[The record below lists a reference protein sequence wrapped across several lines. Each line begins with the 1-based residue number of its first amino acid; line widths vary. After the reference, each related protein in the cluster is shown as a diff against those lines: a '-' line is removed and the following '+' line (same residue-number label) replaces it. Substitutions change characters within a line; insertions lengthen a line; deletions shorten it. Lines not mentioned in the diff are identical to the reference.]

1 MTVSTL
7 AGGRYALGRRV
18 GAGGMAE
25 VYLGRDTRLERDVA
39 IKVFRPGT
47 ADGIERGSVEA
58 RLLAGLDHPGL
69 VRVLDM
75 DTEHASGDGAYL
87 VMEYIP
93 GPDLGVVLR
102 TGPLTPDGARH
113 AGLDLSRALHHIHQ
127 RGVIHRDI
135 KPSNILTRD
144 AEPGSG
150 VFTYLLT
157 DFGIAR
163 FFDGSGMTATGQVIG
178 SAAYF
183 SPEQARGEK
192 VGTPT
197 DIYSLGLVLI
207 ECLTGERAFPGT
219 GVESALA
226 RLHRSPS
233 IPACAGAA
241 MGELLAAMTLD
252 DPGARP
258 DARAVATALAELD
271 GGAPGAAVHAA
282 PAPLEPT
289 QAMRAAD
296 GPAPGPGA
304 APGAAAGSPVARVDV
319 PTAAV
324 PVAAAP
330 TVALPAAPVAAAPLT
345 ATPTAAAPLA
355 SAPAAVASA
364 AAAAPAR
371 TIPVGAAPAAP
382 PAGGGPGRGP
392 DTAEFPGPVGASPVV
407 DPDRPTPSGGDRGT
421 RRRRVPGWLIV
432 GTLVLAALAVVA
444 AVLLNRPAG
453 SGVDPEPLPSVPG
466 TTGERLEELY
476 ESVNP

>member
-1 MTVSTL
+1 MTVNTL
-7 AGGRYALGRRV
+7 AGGRYAVGRRV

-25 VYLGRDTRLERDVA
+25 VFLGRDTRLERDVA

-93 GPDLGVVLR
+93 GPDLGVLLR
-102 TGPLTPDGARH
+102 SGPLTRAATCH
-113 AGLDLSRALHHIHQ
+113 VGLDLARALHHIHH

-144 AEPGSG
+144 AEPDSG

-183 SPEQARGEK
+183 SPEQARGNV
-192 VGTPT
+192 VGAST

-207 ECLTGERAFPGT
+207 ECLAGERAFPGT

-226 RLHRSPS
+226 RLQRSPS
-233 IPACAGAA
+233 IPASAGPALT
-241 MGELLAAMTLD
+241 ELLAAMTLD
-252 DPGARP
+252 DPTARP
-258 DARAVATALAELD
+258 DARAVATALASLD
-271 GGAPGAAVHAA
+271 GSGGSAFGSVPVP
-282 PAPLEPT
+282 PAEPEPT
-289 QAMRAAD
+289 QALPLASRAATAELTAT
-296 GPAPGPGA
+296 GAPTAGVPTTA
-304 APGAAAGSPVARVDV
+304 LPTTALPAAG
-319 PTAAV
+319 
-324 PVAAAP
+324 AP
-330 TVALPAAPVAAAPLT
+330 TMALPAASPTTALPAADARTTALPAAPPSPASGG
-345 ATPTAAAPLA
+345 TAADVPE
-355 SAPAAVASA
+355 PA
-364 AAAAPAR
+364 AAAAHR
-371 TIPVGAAPAAP
+371 PAAAVP
-382 PAGGGPGRGP
+382 SARPSASVPDQDGP
-392 DTAEFPGPVGASPVV
+392 DASH
-407 DPDRPTPSGGDRGT
+407 PS
-421 RRRRVPGWLIV
+421 RRRRSGWIV
-432 GTLVLAALAVVA
+432 AVA
-444 AVLLNRPAG
+444 AVLLALVVAAVMMLNPPAG
-453 SGVDPEPLPSVPG
+453 PGPEPEPLPSVPG

>member
-93 GPDLGVVLR
+93 GPDLGVLLR
-102 TGPLTPDGARH
+102 TGPLTPAGARH
-113 AGLDLSRALHHIHQ
+113 AGLDLSRALHHIHH

-183 SPEQARGEK
+183 SPEQARGEV

-233 IPACAGAA
+233 IPACAGSG

-271 GGAPGAAVHAA
+271 GGASGAAVHAA
-282 PAPLEPT
+282 LAPLEPT
-289 QAMRAAD
+289 QAMPAAD
-296 GPAPGPGA
+296 TPTAPAPQ
-304 APGAAAGSPVARVDV
+304 VDA

-324 PVAAAP
+324 PVAAPP
-330 TVALPAAPVAAAPLT
+330 TVALPAAAPTTAAPL
-345 ATPTAAAPLA
+345 AAAPTAAAPA
-355 SAPAAVASA
+355 ASA
-364 AAAAPAR
+364 APPR
-371 TIPVGAAPAAP
+371 TIPAGAAPAAP
-382 PAGGGPGRGP
+382 PTAGGSVRGPGTP
-392 DTAEFPGPVGASPVV
+392 EVPEPVGAPPVV
-407 DPDRPTPSGGDRGT
+407 DSDRPPRPGGDRGT

-432 GTLVLAALAVVA
+432 GTLVLAALAVLA
-444 AVLLNRPAG
+444 AVVLNRPAG
-453 SGVDPEPLPSVPG
+453 SGADPEPLPSVPG